1 MNDIMSHWVVVGIS
15 GVTNG
20 GKSTLTKKLLETL
33 PGTVKLINQ
42 DDYFYPED
50 SQHHVPAPGGLMH
63 HNWDVISSLNMER
76 MEKDVLDII
85 NSKIPEKSESYFHRG
100 VSNTSCS
107 EHSSSSRANAV
118 HYRPI
123 LLLDGFLL
131 FDHKGLTDVCN
142 LRYFLT
148 LTREQCWE
156 RRKSRVYEP
165 PDPPGYFDHCVWP
178 MYEDHLKR
186 IEKMPGVVFIDG
198 LGNPYQEVCKKI
210 LDLAKISQP
219 VLSANIHEH

>member
-1 MNDIMSHWVVVGIS
+1 MSHWVVVGIS

-20 GKSTLTKKLLETL
+20 GKSTLTKKLVESL

-42 DDYFYPED
+42 DDYFYLED

-63 HNWDVISSLNMER
+63 HNWDIISSLDMER

-85 NSKIPEKSESYFHRG
+85 NSKIPEKSESYFDRG
-100 VSNTSCS
+100 LTPHSDP
-107 EHSSSSRANAV
+107 SSSSSANAV
-118 HYRPI
+118 HYHPV

-131 FDHKGLTDVCN
+131 YDHKGLMDICN
-142 LRYFLT
+142 LRFFLT
-148 LTREQCWE
+148 LTREQCWD

-178 MYEDHLKR
+178 MYEAHLKR
-186 IEKMPGVVFIDG
+186 IEKMPRVVFLDG
-198 LGNPYQEVCKKI
+198 VGNPYQEVYKKI
-210 LDLAKISQP
+210 LDLAK
-219 VLSANIHEH
+219 VMK